1 VPTNVKPVKNSL
13 TIVSFAVQI
22 VRTHQVVVVHS
33 LIMTTVT
40 TVNYVLINVFPVMKK
55 QLNVPHV
62 HLTEFLSLNVNAQL
76 VTTIYKYLNVKL
88 VHLNAQFV
96 LPMILANIVTRTSIS
111 I

>member
-1 VPTNVKPVKNSL
+1 VPKIEK
-13 TIVSFAVQI
+13 
-22 VRTHQVVVVHS
+22 THLVVVVY
-33 LIMTTVT
+33 LLTMITMVL
-40 TVNYVLINVFPVMKK
+40 VNYVLINVFPVMKK